1 MQECELQLL
10 AAWIIGYNQEHIK
23 EFDYFIY
30 YSDLFEAIRK
40 LKDINPLTVS
50 KASGMKTS
58 DVLKITNHY
67 MPSLYDGCYKQMKTE
82 KIKSMLSELVKTK
95 DNITQEQ
102 FEAITKEIDMLQ
114 SVKIKLP
121 TDLCETYK
129 NELERRKT
137 VEPLKYGLPTL
148 DYLTGGLRNQELT
161 VISARPGVG
170 KTVLA
175 LQIAFNLAL
184 KKNKI
189 LFFSLEMSGFQ
200 LMERLACRETQIEH
214 EKLKNPKIMN
224 EKDNEQL
231 ETFFKTYKTVMKKY
245 LNVIEGVRDL
255 SAIKRHIDH
264 YNPSVIII
272 DQLTQLNENKRFASK
287 REQFSYMTNTL
298 KAMTTDLDIPI
309 ILLAQINRDAQDREP
324 TLADL
329 KESGSIEEDADNVLM
344 LHETSEPINGFV
356 PVMLIIKKQRNG
368 QKDIRIDCLR
378 HSGKFIFK
386 ECTK

>member
-1 MQECELQLL
+1 MQEWELQLL

-23 EFDYFIY
+23 EFDHFTY
-30 YSDLFEAIRK
+30 YSDLFESIRK

-58 DVLKITNHY
+58 DVLKITTHY
-67 MPSLYDGCYKQMKTE
+67 IPSLYDGCYKQMKTE
-82 KIKSMLSELVKTK
+82 KIKCMLSELLKTK
-95 DNITQEQ
+95 GNITQEQ
-102 FEAITKEIDMLQ
+102 FELITKEIDMLQ
-114 SVKIKLP
+114 SVRIKLP

-148 DYLTGGLRNQELT
+148 DYLTGGLRSQELT

-231 ETFFKTYKTVMKKY
+231 EAFFKTYKTVMKKY
-245 LNVIEGVRDL
+245 LNVIEGVRNL

-368 QKDIRIDCLR
+368 QKDIKINCLR
-378 HSGKFIFK
+378 HSEKFIFK